1 MSAHDN
7 NNNNIVIFVM
17 CLALAACSMKA
28 YGVCSKAFIKLESL
42 DTLTPEQ
49 RRQYEELS
57 VEIFA
62 KYVDA
67 VHLAGLMMSSLFIRL
82 VGLRRRTFED
92 N

>member
-1 MSAHDN
+1 
-7 NNNNIVIFVM
+7 
-17 CLALAACSMKA
+17 
-28 YGVCSKAFIKLESL
+28 
-42 DTLTPEQ
+42 
-49 RRQYEELS
+49 

-92 N
+92 NWKFGIGFYRPHSQWCQTTEWNSKYRHQPAHITH